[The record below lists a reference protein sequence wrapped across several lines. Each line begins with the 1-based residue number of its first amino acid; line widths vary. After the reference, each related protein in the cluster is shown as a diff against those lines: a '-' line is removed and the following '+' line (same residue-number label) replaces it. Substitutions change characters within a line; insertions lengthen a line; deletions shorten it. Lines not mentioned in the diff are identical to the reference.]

1 MSICSSY
8 VFPLNYALSENAY
21 QSFLRYDEKNLFEKC
36 KHCKKVIRKKVLNFA
51 NGYDKEKHPILF
63 LTEKS
68 HGSVKEKDF
77 FLTPD
82 DVNVRNLLMSIGIIP
97 SEVKFR
103 NERVQ
108 SSNKAED
115 VYILFGIEWKIHFCK
130 YDNVWFLQLD
140 SREFEAKNF
149 VSRLLK
155 IDEIQLPRIM
165 IKPSNTTT
173 AIVPDTQRILTS
185 KIFKYLKNNSLIVPF
200 QDLFSVNI
208 LQALVFYSKI
218 WLQKKEPQNNNNNRS
233 VVLQAENVWNT
244 HQARKFLK
252 HSPWTI
258 STPHGSLAIG
268 AESPL
273 EWIFSA
279 VIFQPKLNGSENPNL
294 VYMMPLPSFG
304 NFDLYSSSLKE
315 TEIKFVKNHFNL
327 DDITRLKD
335 SIDIFECIF
344 HHVRENSTDPTQRM
358 QELFKPLI
366 PFFPNEKKIDMWNW
380 GKIINFYKTITKL
393 SNCEDWLDLK
403 HDMID
408 IWFSSEE
415 IEDVYSRKEKILVHL
430 PIIPFGKWIDV
441 VAKP

>member
-1 MSICSSY
+1 
-8 VFPLNYALSENAY
+8 
-21 QSFLRYDEKNLFEKC
+21 
-36 KHCKKVIRKKVLNFA
+36 
-51 NGYDKEKHPILF
+51 
-63 LTEKS
+63 
-68 HGSVKEKDF
+68 
-77 FLTPD
+77 
-82 DVNVRNLLMSIGIIP
+82 
-97 SEVKFR
+97 
-103 NERVQ
+103 
-108 SSNKAED
+108 
-115 VYILFGIEWKIHFCK
+115 
-130 YDNVWFLQLD
+130 
-140 SREFEAKNF
+140 
-149 VSRLLK
+149 
-155 IDEIQLPRIM
+155 
-165 IKPSNTTT
+165 
-173 AIVPDTQRILTS
+173 
-185 KIFKYLKNNSLIVPF
+185 
-200 QDLFSVNI
+200 
-208 LQALVFYSKI
+208 
-218 WLQKKEPQNNNNNRS
+218 
-233 VVLQAENVWNT
+233 
-244 HQARKFLK
+244 
-252 HSPWTI
+252 
-258 STPHGSLAIG
+258 
-268 AESPL
+268 
-273 EWIFSA
+273 
-279 VIFQPKLNGSENPNL
+279 
-294 VYMMPLPSFG
+294 MPLPSFG